1 MNDSMATVG
10 ESPLA
15 VPEDL
20 RSPLAIVCG
29 SGQLPFT
36 VADAVL
42 RRGRAV
48 LLLAFKGW
56 ADPQCVARYPH
67 HWIAVGQF
75 GTGWRLA
82 HEAGCRDV
90 VCIGGLLRPTVRT
103 LRLDWTTVKLLPRLY
118 RLFRGGDDHLLSG
131 LGRLFEENGF
141 RMLGAHEVAPEI
153 LIPEGPLGRYHP
165 SERDRADIA
174 RGLALI
180 EAIGAFDI
188 GQAAVVADGRVLAIE
203 AAEGTDAMLARIAE
217 LRRAGRVGTPVGT
230 GVLVKAPKPA
240 QDRRFD
246 MPSIGPATIEAV
258 KHAGLAG
265 IGVRAD
271 EVIAAELEALVGG
284 ADRARLFVTGVAS
297 GPVRPR

>member
-1 MNDSMATVG
+1 MTAMAQLG
-10 ESPLA
+10 EPHLA

-20 RSPLAIVCG
+20 TSPLAIFCG
-29 SGQLPFT
+29 SGRLPFA

-56 ADPQCVARYPH
+56 ADPQSVARYPH

-82 HEAGCRDV
+82 HQAGCRDV
-90 VCIGGLLRPTVRT
+90 VCIGGLVRPTVHT
-103 LRLDWTTVKLLPRLY
+103 LRFDWTTIKLLPRLY
-118 RLFRGGDDHLLSG
+118 RVFRGGDDHLLSG
-131 LGRLFEENGF
+131 LGQLFEEHGF

-153 LIPEGPLGRYHP
+153 LIPEGSLGRCHP

-174 RGLALI
+174 CGFALI
-180 EAIGAFDI
+180 EAIGTFDV
-188 GQAAVVADGRVLAIE
+188 GQAVVVADHRVLAIE

-217 LRRAGRVGTPVGT
+217 LRRSGRLSVPVGT

-246 MPSIGPATIEAV
+246 MPSIGPATVQAA
-258 KHAGLAG
+258 KGAGLVG
-265 IGVRAD
+265 IGVRAHG
-271 EVIAAELEALVGG
+271 VIVAEPEALVAAADG
-284 ADRARLFVTGVAS
+284 AGLFVTGVVP
-297 GPVRPR
+297 GPVR

>member
-1 MNDSMATVG
+1 MTAMGTVG
-10 ESPLA
+10 EPPLA
-15 VPEDL
+15 VLEDL
-20 RSPLAIVCG
+20 SSPLAIVCG
-29 SGQLPFT
+29 SGRLPFA

-56 ADPQCVARYPH
+56 ADPSSVARYPH
-67 HWIAVGQF
+67 HWIAVGQL

-90 VCIGGLLRPTVRT
+90 VCIGGLVRPTMRT
-103 LRLDWTTVKLLPRLY
+103 LRLDWTTIKLLPRLY

-153 LIPEGPLGRYHP
+153 LIPEGSLGRCHP

-174 RGLALI
+174 RGFALI
-180 EAIGAFDI
+180 EAIGSFDI
-188 GQAAVVADGRVLAIE
+188 GQAAVVAENRVLAIE
-203 AAEGTDAMLARIAE
+203 AAEGTDPMLARIAE
-217 LRRAGRVGTPVGT
+217 LRRAGRLNAPIGA

-246 MPSIGPATIEAV
+246 MPSIGPATVEAV
-258 KHAGLAG
+258 KRAGLAG
-265 IGVRAD
+265 IGVRAH
-271 EVIAAELEALVGG
+271 EVIVAEPEALVEAADG
-284 ADRARLFVTGVAS
+284 AGLFVTGVVA
-297 GPVRPR
+297 GPVR